1 MLPYDPPH
9 APQPCEYLL
18 AGWIMGGIQIGMTM
32 REAGAP
38 DDIFCHYYL
47 VLNDVINCPPMFVG
61 EGFLCVNV
69 EYN

>member
-1 MLPYDPPH
+1 V
-9 APQPCEYLL
+9 EY
-18 AGWIMGGIQIGMTM
+18 GEGQRGMTM